1 MRIRNKKVCVS
12 SLILTLNEERNLSN
26 CLSSLSWCKDIVVLD
41 SYSSDSTEQIARDAG
56 VRFFQRSFDDYANQ
70 RNFGLNQISY
80 KYPWVLMVDAD
91 EVVPK
96 SLADEINRVV
106 NLSDKKIALYY
117 MRRKDFFIGKWLRR
131 SSGYPT
137 WFGRL
142 VRIGEVVV
150 QRPINEEYYTK
161 GRKGFLTEHLL
172 HYPFNN
178 GFRRWIDKHNLYST
192 MEAKLLVN
200 EKAQKI
206 RSMDFFSKDPAI
218 RRKAL
223 KSLVYRL
230 PCRPVFIFFAL
241 FLIRGGFL
249 DGRAGLTFSLL
260 KAYYEF
266 IIDCK
271 VKELKMRNKG
281 LLL

>member
-1 MRIRNKKVCVS
+1 VCVS

-70 RNFGLNQISY
+70 RNFGLNQINY

-106 NLSDKKIALYY
+106 NLSDKKIDLYY

-161 GRKGFLTEHLL
+161 GRKGFLKEHLL

-200 EKAQKI
+200 EKEKKI

-218 RRKAL
+218 RRKTL

-230 PCRPVFIFFAL
+230 PGRPVFIFFAL

-249 DGRAGLTFSLL
+249 DGRAGFIFSLL

>member
-1 MRIRNKKVCVS
+1 MCVS
-12 SLILTLNEERNLSN
+12 SLILTLNEERNLQN

-41 SYSSDSTEQIARDAG
+41 SYSSDSTERIAKDAG
-56 VRFFQRSFDDYANQ
+56 VRFFQRSFDNYANQ

-96 SLADEINRVV
+96 ALADEIIRVV
-106 NLSDKKIALYY
+106 SFPEKEVSLYH
-117 MRRKDFFIGKWLRR
+117 MRRKDYFSGKWIKH

-142 VRIGEVVV
+142 ARIGEVVV
-150 QRPINEEYYTK
+150 QRPINEEYNTR
-161 GRKGFLTEHLL
+161 GRKGFLKEHLL

-178 GFRRWIDKHNLYST
+178 GFRRWIDKHNRYST
-192 MEAKLLVN
+192 MEANLLLN
-200 EKAQKI
+200 ERSKKI
-206 RSMDFFSKDPAI
+206 RHLDVLSRDPSI
-218 RRKAL
+218 RRKTL

-230 PCRPVFIFFAL
+230 PCRPILVFCAL
-241 FLIRGGFL
+241 FIIRGGFL
-249 DGRAGLTFSLL
+249 DGRAGLTFCLL

-271 VKELKMRNKG
+271 VKEIKIRKRG